1 MPEPLKNLFSKSFIN
16 ELSIVLSETIRG
28 FNKKAFVQKIFD
40 KSWEEK
46 ELKQRMRHI
55 TLTLHE
61 FLPDD
66 FVAASKIIV
75 DITNNYIQKKGEGLS
90 FLHMFLPE
98 YIELFGINHFKE
110 SVKAFEQVTKFTSAE
125 FAVRPFI
132 IKYPEKMMAQMFLW
146 SKNKN
151 VYVRRLSTEGC
162 RPRLPWAIALP
173 EFKKNP
179 ALILPILENLKNDDA
194 ETVRKSVANNIN
206 DISKDNPDIVL
217 NIIKKWKG
225 KSKNTDWIIKH
236 GARTLLK
243 SGHEHAMSNFG
254 LQQVNEIEISKFKL
268 SSASIHLGE
277 TLSFTFHI
285 VNKEPKDHKLRI
297 DYAIY
302 YVKSGGKQSKKV
314 FRLTENNFLKQKVV
328 VITKK
333 QRFIDFTTRK
343 HHAGKHHLSIIV
355 NGKELA
361 KKSFLLTR

>member
-16 ELSIVLSETIRG
+16 ELAEVLSETVPG
-28 FNKKAFVQKIFD
+28 FNKKLFVQKIFD
-40 KSWEEK
+40 KHWEEK

-55 TLTLHE
+55 TLTLRE

-66 FVAASKIIV
+66 FVKSSRIIV
-75 DITNNYIQKKGEGLS
+75 DISKNYIQKNGEGLS

-98 YIELFGINHFKE
+98 YIELFGLDHYKE

-132 IKYPEKMMAQMFLW
+132 IRYPEKMMEQMLLW
-146 SKNKN
+146 SNNKN
-151 VYVRRLSTEGC
+151 MFVRRLSSEGC
-162 RPRLPWAIALP
+162 RPRLPWAMALP
-173 EFKKNP
+173 ELKKNP
-179 ALILPILENLKNDDA
+179 ASILPILENLKNDDA

-206 DISKDNPDIVL
+206 DISKDNPEVVL
-217 NIIKKWKG
+217 SIIKKWKG

-243 SGHEHAMSNFG
+243 KGHEHVMHNFG
-254 LQQVNEIEISKFKL
+254 LKQVSKIQISKFKL
-268 SSASIHLGE
+268 SSNSINLGD
-277 TLSFTFHI
+277 TLSFSFQLL
-285 VNKEPKDHKLRI
+285 NNESSDHKLRV

-302 YVKSGGKQSKKV
+302 YMKSGGKQSKKV
-314 FRLTENNFLKQKVV
+314 FRLTETTFPKQKTVL
-328 VITKK
+328 ITKK

-343 HHAGKHHLSIIV
+343 HHTGKHILSVIV
-355 NGKELA
+355 NGKEFA

>member
-1 MPEPLKNLFSKSFIN
+1 MPEPLKNLFSKSFID
-16 ELSIVLSETIRG
+16 ELTLVLSETISV
-28 FNKKAFVQKIFD
+28 FNKKKFVQKIFD
-40 KSWEEK
+40 ENWESK

-55 TLTLHE
+55 TLALHQ

-66 FVAASKIIV
+66 FVKSSKIII
-75 DITNNYIQKKGEGLS
+75 DISKKYIVKKGEGLS

-98 YIELFGINHFKE
+98 YLELFGINHFVE

-132 IKYPEKMMAQMFLW
+132 IKYPEKMMQQMLLW
-146 SKNKN
+146 STNDN
-151 VYVRRLSTEGC
+151 IYVRRLSTEGC

-173 EFKKNP
+173 AFKKNP
-179 ALILPILENLKNDDA
+179 APILPILENLKNDDA

-206 DISKDNPDIVL
+206 DISKDNPEIVL
-217 NIIKKWKG
+217 SIIKKWKG

-243 SGHEHAMSNFG
+243 KGHENVMDKFG
-254 LQQVNEIEISKFKL
+254 LRSVTEIQIRKFKL
-268 SSASIHLGE
+268 SSSSITLGDTLAFSFHLLNNE
-277 TLSFTFHI
+277 S
-285 VNKEPKDHKLRI
+285 KDHKLRV

-302 YVKSGGKQSKKV
+302 YMKSGGNQSKKV
-314 FRLTENNFLKQKVV
+314 FRLTENIFLKQKT
-328 VITKK
+328 VIISKK

-343 HHAGKHHLSIIV
+343 HYSGKHHIAIIV